1 MFCILDGGYT
11 QWTEFSPCTAIC
23 VGDEGMR
30 RRRRFCTNPEPQD
43 GGRTCEGKGFFFKFS
58 RNRNLLIYV
67 FVSCELEQ
75 GLGPD
80 FEDMDCV
87 GTTPLQ
93 TDDPSEICFAI
104 GG

>member
-1 MFCILDGGYT
+1 MKYESVYLR
-11 QWTEFSPCTAIC
+11 IC
-23 VGDEGMR
+23 FM
-30 RRRRFCTNPEPQD
+30 Q
-43 GGRTCEGKGFFFKFS
+43 K
-58 RNRNLLIYV
+58 
-67 FVSCELEQ
+67 LEQ